1 MSSSDKGAVFAT
13 QTGRGNRVSDE
24 ENMQDYQVLLPQLPT
39 GQYVSNT
46 VFLHGD
52 MRARPYRVED
62 FRDTLAHLALLPEVI
77 ALGAYQM
84 NHVWAVTFSS
94 AEGVKK
100 ILAAGD
106 IKVKARRCLVVDPSN
121 QELRLKVHWVLH
133 GVPDVEVRASFAP
146 YGNVT
151 DVSREQWRV
160 SGCVNKGSTTRL
172 VTLKLKPGVTPDD
185 LPHQLRIAKD
195 NALVVVPG
203 RPPLCLRC
211 HRHGHV
217 RRECRVPRC
226 SLCRRFGH
234 VEADCVPTYAR
245 VTGPAGSED
254 KSEHLMDEADAE
266 EAAGGAGDVTLST
279 STTPQHPG
287 IDDDNAAGKTA
298 EKSLP
303 PFAPEGTENAD
314 AVKNE
319 GSAAAATSSAE
330 KSDAMEV
337 SDAAASGVVSKRQ
350 RDIADGVSQ
359 NNENAA
365 LDEPPAKASTG
376 RRATLRPKPNIPP
389 DRRPAATPWAS
400 QTP

>member
-1 MSSSDKGAVFAT
+1 MIGSSGAVNAAMS
-13 QTGRGNRVSDE
+13 GRGNRFFGQESGDYPVS
-24 ENMQDYQVLLPQLPT
+24 LPMLPT
-39 GQYVSNT
+39 GRCVLNT
-46 VFLHGD
+46 IFLHAD
-52 MRARPYRVED
+52 VRARPYGVED
-62 FRDTLAHLALLPEVI
+62 FRDTLARLELLPEVL

-84 NHVWAVTFSS
+84 NHVWALTFRDES
-94 AEGVKK
+94 GVKRM
-100 ILAAGD
+100 LAATD
-106 IKVKARRCLVVDPSN
+106 VKVKERRCLVIDPAN
-121 QELRLKVHWVLH
+121 QDVRLKLHWILYN
-133 GVPDVEVRASFAP
+133 VPDDEVRAALLP
-146 YGNVT
+146 YGRVV
-151 DVSREQWRV
+151 DIGRERWRV
-160 SGCVNKGSTTRL
+160 KGMNEKGSTTRS
-172 VTLKLKPGVTPDD
+172 VTLRLNAGVTPDD

-303 PFAPEGTENAD
+303 PVTTEGTENAD

-350 RDIADGVSQ
+350 RDIADGASQ
-359 NNENAA
+359 NNDNAA

-389 DRRPAATPWAS
+389 DRRSAATPWAS